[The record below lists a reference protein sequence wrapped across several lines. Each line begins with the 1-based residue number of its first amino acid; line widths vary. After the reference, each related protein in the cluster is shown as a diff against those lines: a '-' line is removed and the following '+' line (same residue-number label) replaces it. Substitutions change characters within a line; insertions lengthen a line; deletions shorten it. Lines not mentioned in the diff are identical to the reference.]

1 MEKEIK
7 FQLTDIE
14 ILDVALHHHII
25 EKIAPVHFN
34 FNVNLEHR
42 TNIKENL
49 IQVIC
54 SIEILSQ
61 DKESRLGFF
70 KAGCIFSVHNLSE
83 HMDAEKKTV
92 LPSPVINTFNSVT
105 ISTVRGMMFSQFKGT
120 SLHAAI
126 LPLIDPNAMLKE
138 I

>member
-7 FQLTDIE
+7 FQLKGIE
-14 ILDVALHHHII
+14 ILDVALYHHITDDI
-25 EKIAPVHFN
+25 SPVN

-54 SIEILSQ
+54 SVEVLSQ
-61 DKESRLGFF
+61 DKESSLGFF
-70 KAGCIFSVHNLSE
+70 KAACTFSVQNLSE
-83 HMDAEKKTV
+83 HIDSEKKPA
-92 LPSPVINTFNSVT
+92 LPAPVITTFNSVT

-126 LPLIDPNAMLKE
+126 LPLIDTSAMLKE